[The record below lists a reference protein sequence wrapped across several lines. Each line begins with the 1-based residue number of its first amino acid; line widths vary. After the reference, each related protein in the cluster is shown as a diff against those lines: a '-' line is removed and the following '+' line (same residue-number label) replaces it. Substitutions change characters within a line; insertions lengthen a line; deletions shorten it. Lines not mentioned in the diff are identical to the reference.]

1 MIKYYQKL
9 VPKTYFYKNI
19 GGIMM
24 ETFNIIAG
32 ACSIV
37 SFLISIFVV
46 TKVYKIS
53 NNINI
58 DKTTNTKQTVF
69 GRNNKTAGRDLK

>member
-1 MIKYYQKL
+1 
-9 VPKTYFYKNI
+9 
-19 GGIMM
+19 MM

-53 NNINI
+53 NNLNI
-58 DKTTNTKQTVF
+58 DQSKNTKQTVF
-69 GRNNKTAGRDLK
+69 GWKNKTSGRDME